1 MRKRKKRIYA
11 MLLCICM
18 VLSLISA
25 PVSAAETGEA
35 AGSHEHTSECYTWTE
50 QCTHEHT
57 PECYPQDSVSGNEAT
72 PSEAEEPAWC
82 THVCSEESGCITKE
96 LNCQYD
102 SESDSTP
109 ATVGTSQGNK
119 TNEDA
124 EREMEAATPSNA
136 QKAVTVE
143 RVQAMIDALPSAEEI
158 TEDNAED
165 VKAQLEAIDEA
176 KAQLSDEELD
186 ALDFSRY
193 IEAADAL
200 GGLSAPMLTANGTGE
215 VSTATELVAAL
226 ADDTNE
232 TVKLI
237 ADVTIDATLVVNRT
251 VTLDLNGHVLKYENS
266 TNRGSVLMVESGGT
280 LTIADS
286 NTAAQHKF
294 TPDSNGLWVL
304 DESGGTETVAGGV
317 ITGGTGKPDDRH
329 GDKGGGVYIGDNAS
343 LIMNGGTIVGCRVA
357 NGGAPEGG
365 GVCLSASNAAFT
377 MNDGAH
383 IIGCWSNYYGGGVG
397 ASYGEFI
404 MNGGSIED
412 CTAGGATSDGHGGGV
427 SISNNSRFIMEA
439 GEIKRCK
446 VTAEYARP
454 FWGSSWGGGVCV
466 SGTFEMKGGRITA
479 CTAKP
484 GAGGVGEGGGV
495 TTSSNGS
502 FIMSGNACI
511 ENCTDSTG
519 SGVHNNGWF
528 TIRDSAKVTN
538 NVSNGKGI
546 NADGGT
552 IEGEVM
558 NKYRWSKIVGADTGS
573 TEFQDKVTNN
583 GSIEKG
589 TFKGEVINNS
599 SGTIAGGT
607 FTNSVTNNEGTVSGG
622 DFSRATTLS
631 GRLVITFN
639 PNNGEQTIPQNVNWS
654 RDGAALTV
662 PTPAPTKEGHTLE
675 GWYYDNGGTET
686 KWDFDTDKV
695 KYTMT
700 FLAQWKDKNSPA
712 TYTLS
717 YDANGGTGAPAAE
730 SITNKNGSADFTISS
745 AIPKREGY
753 TFMGWADSAN
763 AAAAVYRANDP
774 IQLHKNGNAEKTIYA
789 VWKPSIYTV
798 TLHAN
803 GGAIA
808 SGKDITSYTYGAG
821 ATLPT
826 ENAIT
831 REGCTFDG
839 WYADSSFSGAPVTA
853 ISSTDMGDM
862 TFYAKWEANTYTVT
876 VQNDGNGTGTATP
889 ASATMGEEI
898 TLTAT
903 PNSGY
908 RFKEWQI
915 VSGSV
920 AISGD
925 TFTMP
930 ADNVTVKAIFE
941 KKSSVSSGG
950 GDSGT
955 TYYKLTFET
964 NGGSSMKAISTTYG
978 KTIDLSGY
986 TPTHDGYDFSG
997 WYSDAALTN
1006 KITEIRL
1013 NGNKTVYAGWTKH
1026 NPNTG
1031 ANPFTDVSTS
1041 DWFYDDVMFVYEN
1054 GLMAG
1059 TSAATFEPYS
1069 NTTRTQI
1076 AVIFYR
1082 LEGSP
1087 AVEGKNNF
1095 TDVEYGPGTAWYY
1108 NAVTWAQQ
1116 NGIMGGYGDGK
1127 FGPNDPVTREQ
1138 LASIFYRYAQY
1149 KGYDVTATGSLDSFT
1164 DKGSVSAWAQEAIKW
1179 AVGNGIM
1186 GGKENNLLDPK
1197 GTATRAEIAAMLHRF
1212 VEKYG
1217 LKPVVTPTGTTGW
1230 TKPTISGNS
1239 ITSPKTGD
1247 GSQFLWQVW
1256 FATSFANG

>member
-1 MRKRKKRIYA
+1 MTVKA
-11 MLLCICM
+11 
-18 VLSLISA
+18 V
-25 PVSAAETGEA
+25 PPPAA
-35 AGSHEHTSECYTWTE
+35 
-50 QCTHEHT
+50 
-57 PECYPQDSVSGNEAT
+57 
-72 PSEAEEPAWC
+72 
-82 THVCSEESGCITKE
+82 
-96 LNCQYD
+96 
-102 SESDSTP
+102 
-109 ATVGTSQGNK
+109 VGTSQGNK
-119 TNEDA
+119 TNED
-124 EREMEAATPSNA
+124 EELEMEAATPSNV
-136 QKAVTVE
+136 QKTVTVE

-193 IEAADAL
+193 MEAADAL
-200 GGLSAPMLTANGTGE
+200 GALSAPMLTAGGTAE
-215 VSTATELVAAL
+215 VSTAADLTAAL

-266 TNRGSVLMVESGGT
+266 TNRGSVLMVESGGA

-304 DESGGTETVAGGV
+304 DESGGTEEVAGGV
-317 ITGGTGKPDDRH
+317 ITGGTGKPDDRY
-329 GDKGGGVYIGDNAS
+329 GDSGGGVYVGDNAS
-343 LIMNGGTIVGCRVA
+343 LIMNGGSIVGCRVTQ
-357 NGGAPEGG
+357 GGSPEGG

-412 CTAGGATSDGHGGGV
+412 CTAGGATSNGNGGGV

-439 GEIKRCK
+439 GEIKSCK
-446 VTAEYARP
+446 VTVEYAKP
-454 FWGSSWGGGVCV
+454 VWGLSWGGGVCV

-495 TTSSNGS
+495 KTSSHAS

-511 ENCTDSTG
+511 ENCTDSKG

-538 NVSNGKGI
+538 NVSNEKVI

-552 IEGEVM
+552 IEGKVM
-558 NKYRWSKIVGADTGS
+558 NDYNWSRIDGADTGS
-573 TEFQDKVTNN
+573 TEFQGKVTNN
-583 GSIEKG
+583 GSIKKG

-607 FTNSVTNNEGTVSGG
+607 FTGTVTNNEGTVSGG
-622 DFSRATTLS
+622 DFSGATLS
-631 GRLVITFN
+631 GMLVITFN
-639 PNNGEQTIPQNVNWS
+639 PNNGEKTITQNVNWS
-654 RDGAALTV
+654 RDGAALTL
-662 PTPAPTKEGHTLE
+662 PTPAPIKEGHTLE

-700 FLAQWKDKNSPA
+700 FLAQWKDKNLPV

-717 YDANGGTGAPAAE
+717 YDANGGTGTPAAE

-808 SGKDITSYTYGAG
+808 SGKNITSYTYGAG

-853 ISSTDMGDM
+853 ISSTDTGDK

-876 VQNDGNGTGTATP
+876 VQNDGGGGGWTESTGTAP
-889 ASATMGEEI
+889 
-898 TLTAT
+898 
-903 PNSGY
+903 
-908 RFKEWQI
+908 
-915 VSGSV
+915 
-920 AISGD
+920 
-925 TFTMP
+925 
-930 ADNVTVKAIFE
+930 
-941 KKSSVSSGG
+941 
-950 GDSGT
+950 
-955 TYYKLTFET
+955 
-964 NGGSSMKAISTTYG
+964 G
-978 KTIDLSGY
+978 KD
-986 TPTHDGYDFSG
+986 
-997 WYSDAALTN
+997 
-1006 KITEIRL
+1006 
-1013 NGNKTVYAGWTKH
+1013 

-1031 ANPFTDVSTS
+1031 ESNPFTDVHPD
-1041 DWFYDDVMFVYEN
+1041 DWFYNDVMFVFGN
-1054 GLMAG
+1054 GLMSGINA
-1059 TSAATFEPYS
+1059 TSFAPYDNAT
-1069 NTTRTQI
+1069 RVQI
-1076 AVIFYR
+1076 AVIFYS
-1082 LEGSP
+1082 LDGSP
-1087 AVEGKNNF
+1087 AVESKNDF
-1095 TDVEYGPGTAWYY
+1095 TDVEYGPGTVWYY

-1116 NGIMGGYGDGK
+1116 NSIMGGDGGGK
-1127 FGPNDPVTREQ
+1127 FGPNDPVTCEQ
-1138 LASIFYRYAQY
+1138 LASIFYCYAKY
-1149 KGYDVTATGSLDSFT
+1149 KDCDVTVTGSLDRFT
-1164 DKGSVSAWAQEAIKW
+1164 DKSDLSAWAQEAMKW
-1179 AVGNGIM
+1179 AVGNGILN
-1186 GGKENNLLDPK
+1186 GRENNLLDPK
-1197 GTATRAEIAAMLHRF
+1197 GAATRAEIAAMLHRF

-1217 LKPVVTPTGTTGW
+1217 RKLVVTATGTTEC
-1230 TKPTISGNS
+1230 
-1239 ITSPKTGD
+1239 
-1247 GSQFLWQVW
+1247 
-1256 FATSFANG
+1256 

>member
-1 MRKRKKRIYA
+1 MKKRKKRIYA
-11 MLLCICM
+11 MLLCVCM

-25 PVSAAETGEA
+25 PVSAAETGGT

-57 PECYPQDSVSGNEAT
+57 PECYSEDSISENEAT
-72 PSEAEEPAWC
+72 PSEAEEPVLC
-82 THVCSEESGCITKE
+82 PHICSEESGCITKE
-96 LNCQYD
+96 WNCQYD
-102 SESDSTP
+102 SESGAPP
-109 ATVGTSQGNK
+109 AAVGTSQGNK
-119 TNEDA
+119 TNEDE
-124 EREMEAATPSNA
+124 EREMEAATPSNV
-136 QKAVTVE
+136 QKAVAVE
-143 RVQAMIDALPSAEEI
+143 RVQAMIDALPNAEKI

-193 IEAADAL
+193 MEAAAAL
-200 GGLSAPMLTANGTGE
+200 DGLSAPMLTAGGTAE
-215 VSTATELVAAL
+215 VSTAADLTAAL
-226 ADDTNE
+226 ANDTNE
-232 TVKLI
+232 TVKLTG
-237 ADVTIDATLVVNRT
+237 DVTIDTTLVVNRT
-251 VTLDLNGHVLKYENS
+251 VTFDLNGHVLKYENN
-266 TNRGSVLMVESGGT
+266 TNRDSVLMVESGGT

-286 NTAAQHKF
+286 NTAARHKF
-294 TPDSNGLWVL
+294 TPDGNGLWVL
-304 DESGGTETVAGGV
+304 DESGGTEEVAGGV
-317 ITGGTGKPDDRH
+317 ITGGTGKPDDRY
-329 GDKGGGVYIGDNAS
+329 GDSGGGVYVGDNAS
-343 LIMNGGTIVGCRVA
+343 LIMNGGSIVGCQVA

-365 GVCLSASNAAFT
+365 GVYLSASNAAFT

-397 ASYGEFI
+397 AGYGEFI

-412 CTAGGATSDGHGGGV
+412 CTAGGATSDGNGGGV

-454 FWGSSWGGGVCV
+454 VWGSSWGGGVCV

-495 TTSSNGS
+495 TTSSNGR

-538 NVSNGKGI
+538 NVSNRKGI

-558 NKYRWSKIVGADTGS
+558 NEYRWSKIVGADTGS

-589 TFKGEVINNS
+589 TFTGEVINNS

-607 FTNSVTNNEGTVSGG
+607 FTGSVTNNEGTVSGG
-622 DFSRATTLS
+622 DFSGAALS
-631 GRLVITFN
+631 GTLVITFD
-639 PNNGEQTIPQNVNWS
+639 PNNGEQTITQNVNWS
-654 RDGAALTV
+654 KDGATLTV
-662 PTPAPTKEGHTLE
+662 PTPAPIKEGYTLE

-700 FLAQWKDKNSPA
+700 FLAQWKDKNSPV

-730 SITNKNGSADFTISS
+730 SKTNKNGSADFIISS
-745 AIPKREGY
+745 AAPKREGY
-753 TFMGWADSAN
+753 TFMGWADSVN
-763 AAAAVYRANDP
+763 AATAIYKANDP

-789 VWKPSIYTV
+789 VWKPGIYTV

-826 ENAIT
+826 ENDIT
-831 REGCTFDG
+831 REGYTFDG
-839 WYADSSFSGAPVTA
+839 WYADSSFSGAPVMA
-853 ISSTDMGDM
+853 ISSTDTGDK

-876 VQNDGNGTGTATP
+876 VQNDGDGTGAATP
-889 ASATMGEEI
+889 AFGTMGGEI
-898 TLTAT
+898 TLTAM

-920 AISGD
+920 AIIGD

-930 ADNVTVKAIFE
+930 ADNVIVKAIFE
-941 KKSSVSSGG
+941 KKSSGSSGG
-950 GDSGT
+950 GG
-955 TYYKLTFET
+955 
-964 NGGSSMKAISTTYG
+964 
-978 KTIDLSGY
+978 
-986 TPTHDGYDFSG
+986 
-997 WYSDAALTN
+997 
-1006 KITEIRL
+1006 
-1013 NGNKTVYAGWTKH
+1013 GWTES
-1026 NPNTG
+1026 TG
-1031 ANPFTDVSTS
+1031 TAPGKDNPFTDVRPD
-1041 DWFYDDVMFVYEN
+1041 DWFYNDVMFVFGN
-1054 GLMAG
+1054 GLMSGINA
-1059 TSAATFEPYS
+1059 TSFAPYDNAT
-1069 NTTRTQI
+1069 RVQI
-1076 AVIFYR
+1076 AVIFYC
-1082 LEGSP
+1082 LDGSP
-1087 AVEGKNNF
+1087 AVESKNDF
-1095 TDVEYGPGTAWYY
+1095 TDVEYGPGTVWYY
-1108 NAVTWAQQ
+1108 NAVTWAKQ
-1116 NGIMGGYGDGK
+1116 NGIMGGGGGGK
-1127 FGPNDPVTREQ
+1127 FGPNDPVTCER
-1138 LASIFYRYAQY
+1138 LASIFYCYAKY
-1149 KGYDVTATGSLDSFT
+1149 KDYNVTVAGSLDRFT
-1164 DKGSVSAWAQEAIKW
+1164 DKSDLSAWAQEAMKW
-1179 AVGNGIM
+1179 AVGNGILN
-1186 GGKENNLLDPK
+1186 GRENNLLDPK
-1197 GTATRAEIAAMLHRF
+1197 GTATRAEIAAMLHRS

-1217 LKPVVTPTGTTGW
+1217 RKPVVTPTGTTGW
-1230 TKPTISGNS
+1230 TKPN
-1239 ITSPKTGD
+1239 
-1247 GSQFLWQVW
+1247 
-1256 FATSFANG
+1256 A

>member
-1 MRKRKKRIYA
+1 MKKRKKRIYA
-11 MLLCICM
+11 MLLCVCM

-25 PVSAAETGEA
+25 PVSAAETGGT

-57 PECYPQDSVSGNEAT
+57 PECYSEDSISENETT
-72 PSEAEEPAWC
+72 PSEAEEPVLC
-82 THVCSEESGCITKE
+82 PHICSEDSGCITKE
-96 LNCQYD
+96 WNCQYD
-102 SESDSTP
+102 SESGAPP
-109 ATVGTSQGNK
+109 AAVGTSQGNK
-119 TNEDA
+119 TNED
-124 EREMEAATPSNA
+124 EELEMEAATPSNV
-136 QKAVTVE
+136 QKTVTVE

-186 ALDFSRY
+186 TLDFSRY

-200 GGLSAPMLTANGTGE
+200 GGLSAPMLTAGGTAE
-215 VSTATELVAAL
+215 VSTAADLTAAL

-232 TVKLI
+232 TVKLKG
-237 ADVTIDATLVVNRT
+237 DVTIDATLVVNRT
-251 VTLDLNGHVLKYENS
+251 VTLDLNGYVLKYDSE
-266 TNRGSVLMVESGGT
+266 NRGSVIMVESGGT

-286 NTAAQHKF
+286 NTAAPHYF
-294 TPDSNGLWVL
+294 TPDGNGLWVL
-304 DESGGTETVAGGV
+304 GKSGGTETVAGGV
-317 ITGGTGKPDDRH
+317 ITGGTGKPDDRY

-343 LIMNGGTIVGCRVA
+343 LIMNGGSIVGCRVA

-397 ASYGEFI
+397 AGYGEFI

-412 CTAGGATSDGHGGGV
+412 CTAGGATSDGNGGGV

-454 FWGSSWGGGVCV
+454 VWGSSWGGGVSV

-479 CTAKP
+479 CTAEP
-484 GAGGVGEGGGV
+484 GARGVGEGGGV
-495 TTSSNGS
+495 TTSSYGS

-511 ENCTDSTG
+511 ENCTDSTD

-538 NVSNGKGI
+538 NVNNQKVI

-573 TEFQDKVTNN
+573 TEFQGKVTNN

-589 TFKGEVINNS
+589 TFKSEVINNS

-607 FTNSVTNNEGTVSGG
+607 FTGKVTNNEGTVSGG
-622 DFSRATTLS
+622 DFSSATLGGT
-631 GRLVITFN
+631 LVITFD
-639 PNNGEQTIPQNVNWS
+639 PNNGEPTITQNVNWS
-654 RDGAALTV
+654 KDGAALTV

-730 SITNKNGSADFTISS
+730 SITNKNGSADFIISS
-745 AIPKREGY
+745 AAPKREGY

-763 AAAAVYRANDP
+763 SAAAVYRANDP
-774 IQLHKNGNAEKTIYA
+774 IQLPKNGNAEKTIYA
-789 VWKPSIYTV
+789 VWKPGIYTV

-821 ATLPT
+821 ATLPA
-826 ENAIT
+826 ENDIT
-831 REGCTFDG
+831 REGYTFDG
-839 WYADSSFSGAPVTA
+839 WYADSSFSGAPVKA
-853 ISSTDMGDM
+853 ISSTDTGDK

-876 VQNDGNGTGTATP
+876 DQNDG
-889 ASATMGEEI
+889 
-898 TLTAT
+898 
-903 PNSGY
+903 
-908 RFKEWQI
+908 
-915 VSGSV
+915 
-920 AISGD
+920 
-925 TFTMP
+925 
-930 ADNVTVKAIFE
+930 
-941 KKSSVSSGG
+941 GG
-950 GDSGT
+950 G
-955 TYYKLTFET
+955 
-964 NGGSSMKAISTTYG
+964 
-978 KTIDLSGY
+978 
-986 TPTHDGYDFSG
+986 
-997 WYSDAALTN
+997 
-1006 KITEIRL
+1006 
-1013 NGNKTVYAGWTKH
+1013 GWTESTSTAPGKD

-1031 ANPFTDVSTS
+1031 ESNPFTDVHPD
-1041 DWFYDDVMFVYEN
+1041 DWFYNDVMFVFGN
-1054 GLMAG
+1054 GLMSGINA
-1059 TSAATFEPYS
+1059 TSFAPYDNAT
-1069 NTTRTQI
+1069 RVQI
-1076 AVIFYR
+1076 AVIFYC
-1082 LEGSP
+1082 LDGSP
-1087 AVEGKNNF
+1087 AVESKNDF
-1095 TDVEYGPGTAWYY
+1095 TDVEYGPGTVRYY

-1116 NGIMGGYGDGK
+1116 NGIMGGCGGGK
-1127 FGPNDPVTREQ
+1127 FGPNASVTCEQ
-1138 LASIFYRYAQY
+1138 LASIFYCYAKY
-1149 KGYDVTATGSLDSFT
+1149 KGCDVTVAGSLDRFT
-1164 DKGSVSAWAQEAIKW
+1164 DKSDLSAWAQEAMKW
-1179 AVGNGIM
+1179 AVGNGILN
-1186 GGKENNLLDPK
+1186 GRENNLLDPK
-1197 GTATRAEIAAMLHRF
+1197 GAATRAEIAAMLHRF

-1217 LKPVVTPTGTTGW
+1217 RKLVVTPTGTTGW
-1230 TKPTISGNS
+1230 TKPN
-1239 ITSPKTGD
+1239 D
-1247 GSQFLWQVW
+1247 
-1256 FATSFANG
+1256 